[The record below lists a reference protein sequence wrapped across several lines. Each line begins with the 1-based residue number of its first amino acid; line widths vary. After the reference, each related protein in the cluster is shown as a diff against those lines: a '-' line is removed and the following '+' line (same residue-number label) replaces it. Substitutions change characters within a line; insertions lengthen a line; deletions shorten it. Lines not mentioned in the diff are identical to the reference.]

1 MLDNSGPLSLR
12 THPDYKGRYNSTCS
26 CTKIPTI
33 NECQSSRQEVVEDE
47 RVVEFPLVNDEGS
60 HMAPSSSGLGR
71 EPLTLETGVRLSMG
85 SPSGKAR

>member
-1 MLDNSGPLSLR
+1 MLDNSDPLSLR

-26 CTKIPTI
+26 CTRIPTI

-47 RVVEFPLVNDEGS
+47 RVVE

-71 EPLTLETGVRLSMG
+71 EPLTLETGVRFSVG
-85 SPSGKAR
+85 SPLGKALICVNMDL